1 MVGDAPKSLFTWC
14 SAGAAT
20 RSVNQAVETWKSFDC
35 GHSSEVVWPEPKR
48 RHNTQIWSSYF
59 AEKRHQFCSPAKCW
73 VSPRLQ
79 SSESNIAELNGLQR
93 LWVCI
98 THLIVFNIIFL
109 WGLSSFI
116 LSARRV
122 NSFPVAACWWSS
134 FKSTDKHRP
143 QTGRREVTSY
153 PLCSSFSEAALY
165 KCWVWTDNV
174 TVYEQRTLHWGSALM
189 DLYTLSIHK
198 ESSGHRPEMVPN
210 LCFKHIKTHVAG
222 VQTFLNLN
230 VSRF

>member
-1 MVGDAPKSLFTWC
+1 MVGDAPKSLFTLC

-20 RSVNQAVETWKSFDC
+20 RSVNQVVETWKSFDC

-73 VSPRLQ
+73 VSPTLQ
-79 SSESNIAELNGLQR
+79 SSEANISELNGRQR
-93 LWVCI
+93 LRVCI

-153 PLCSSFSEAALY
+153 PPLLLFLWSS
-165 KCWVWTDNV
+165 
-174 TVYEQRTLHWGSALM
+174 TLQM
-189 DLYTLSIHK
+189 LS
-198 ESSGHRPEMVPN
+198 
-210 LCFKHIKTHVAG
+210 
-222 VQTFLNLN
+222 LNW
-230 VSRF
+230 